1 MAAESDIL
9 SKAVSFMSGMIN
21 GVESWSD
28 RIERFNEWTITT
40 KMITASVLSRVNRFH
55 PALDNV
61 WELWA
66 KITESAFENGGHNLY
81 RELKAFKEIT
91 GIISTKRDSKLN
103 KLYPLALLS
112 ATKNNLSPETE
123 KAYLQWIWDNNE
135 GIYYLTWFS
144 LNIFPEI
151 TSKAFPFWL
160 KAIDIFSDFIYG
172 KTLAKDSVNYLWSL
186 RGKDGLWDFGNNSK
200 SAGYARTS
208 CGWQLSEDWRN
219 PINRQLDCTLRILL
233 LLKKHPEQG

>member
-1 MAAESDIL
+1 
-9 SKAVSFMSGMIN
+9 MSGMIN

-28 RIERFNEWTITT
+28 MVEKFNEWPITT

-81 RELKAFKEIT
+81 RELKAFKEVT

-186 RGKDGLWDFGNNSK
+186 RGKDGLWDFVNNSK